1 MRSGFI
7 YFKEIT
13 LGDENKFSLDFSD
26 QDFVQEIN
34 FLSNNDYYSTS
45 LDCKLKVKNHI
56 YHDKKKKIEELSEKT
71 RPLLEK
77 GAAYQ
82 NDIT

>member
-13 LGDENKFSLDFSD
+13 LGDDNKFSLDFSD

-34 FLSNNDYYSTS
+34 FLSNNGYYSTS

>member
-1 MRSGFI
+1 M
-7 YFKEIT
+7 
-13 LGDENKFSLDFSD
+13 
-26 QDFVQEIN
+26 QEIN